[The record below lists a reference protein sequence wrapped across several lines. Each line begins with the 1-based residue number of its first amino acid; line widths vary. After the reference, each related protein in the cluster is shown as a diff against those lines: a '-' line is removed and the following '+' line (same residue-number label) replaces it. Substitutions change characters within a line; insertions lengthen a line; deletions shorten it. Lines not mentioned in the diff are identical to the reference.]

1 MVDTHKQPPHSIA
14 AEQAVLSSILNYRD
28 AIHEV
33 AEILTPDSFYDGRH
47 MVIYEA
53 AISLYSDSI
62 PIDLITISEQLKR
75 TNRLDKIG
83 GPEFLGELL
92 RVVSS
97 SANVGHH
104 AQIIYQ
110 AHLLRKLKGAA
121 MEISDQADRAEQS
134 AEVILN
140 DAENKI
146 FQISQG
152 RLGRGF
158 VSISEILPGTFD
170 EIESYR
176 QRKGSVI
183 GVPTGYYELDAL
195 TSGFQNNDFIVI
207 AGRPSMG
214 KTALVLNICAHV
226 AMEEKTPVGIFS
238 LEMSSNQVAQRM
250 LCTRAHISP
259 HKLRTGTLPLNQ
271 YTRLGDAVGYLSEA
285 PVFIDDSPNI
295 GILELRSKARRLKA
309 RHDIGMIV
317 IDYLQMMHSGGSHE
331 SRQQEIAYISLSLK
345 GLAKDLGIPVVAC
358 SQLSR
363 APETRGGDRRPQ
375 LADLRESGAIE
386 QDADLV
392 AFVYREEYYL
402 ERTSEGCPA
411 DKQGKAEIIV
421 SKQRNGPTGIVRLTF
436 LKDYIQF
443 VNPEFDRPQPA
454 GVPVDDDTGDV
465 PF

>member
-1 MVDTHKQPPHSIA
+1 MTESKQPPHSIE
-14 AEQAVLSSILNYRD
+14 AEQAVLSAILNYRD

-33 AEILTPDSFYDGRH
+33 AEILTPDCFYDGRH
-47 MVIYEA
+47 MVVYEA

-62 PIDLITISEQLKR
+62 PIDLITISDQLRR

-97 SANVGHH
+97 SANVSHH
-104 AQIIYQ
+104 AQIIYE
-110 AHLLRKLKGAA
+110 AYLLRKLKGAA
-121 MEISDQADRAEQS
+121 MEISEQADRAEQS

-158 VSISEILPGTFD
+158 VAISDILPGTFD
-170 EIESYR
+170 EIESYK

-183 GVPTGYYELDAL
+183 GVPTGFYEFDAL
-195 TSGFQNNDFIVI
+195 TSGFQNNDLIVI

-238 LEMSSNQVAQRM
+238 LEMSANQVAQRM

-259 HKLRTGTLPLNQ
+259 HKLRTGSLPLEQ

-309 RHDIGMIV
+309 RHDVGLIV

-331 SRQQEIAYISLSLK
+331 SRQQEISYISMSLK

-363 APETRGGDRRPQ
+363 GPETRGGDRRPQ
-375 LADLRESGAIE
+375 LSDLRESGAIE

-402 ERTSEGCPA
+402 ERTSEGCPPE
-411 DKQGKAEIIV
+411 KQGIAEILV
-421 SKQRNGPTGIVRLTF
+421 AKQRNGPTGTVRLTF

-443 VNPEFDRPQPA
+443 VNPEFVRQPTE
-454 GVPVDDDTGDV
+454 VPADDVGDV